1 MNLEKYSKDKLI
13 RFLQITL
20 SQNKS
25 NIVYFNLDDFDKLF
39 IDMNVIDWTTNIY
52 LYSNNIWSNRIFL
65 CKSKLRDY
73 EWIVLFVNYIDWLL
87 NKYYV
92 KEEKIVFDSSGLR

>member
-1 MNLEKYSKDKLI
+1 MNLEEYSKDKLI
-13 RFLQITL
+13 YFLQLIL

-25 NIVYFNLDDFDKLF
+25 NIVYFSLNDFDKLF
-39 IDMNVIDWTTNIY
+39 IEINTKDWTTNIY
-52 LYSNNIWSNRIFL
+52 LYSNNIWNYERFL

-73 EWIVLFVNYIDWLL
+73 EWIILFVNYIDWLL

-92 KEEKIVFDSSGLR
+92 KKEK